1 MVSFLIGG
9 LITMLIMR
17 MLAEMAVAQP
27 VVGSFYIY
35 ARQAL
40 GRRGGFVTGWMY
52 WYFFV
57 VVVAVETV
65 AGGRIVHLWLPQ
77 VPLWILSLGLL
88 LALTATNLVSAK
100 SFGEFGIGSPRSR
113 SLPSWFSGVGLLWIT
128 GLWPE
133 STPGLSNLVDHGG
146 FAPLGWECC
155 VGRCGAVR
163 LLSIPARRS

>member
-1 MVSFLIGG
+1 
-9 LITMLIMR
+9 
-17 MLAEMAVAQP
+17 
-27 VVGSFYIY
+27 
-35 ARQAL
+35 
-40 GRRGGFVTGWMY
+40 MY

-65 AGGRIVHLWLPQ
+65 AGGRIVHLWLPSGAA
-77 VPLWILSLGLL
+77 WILSLGLL

-100 SFGEFGIGSPRSR
+100 SFGEFEY
-113 SLPSWFSGVGLLWIT
+113 WFSSIRVVAIVVFLALGLLWIT

-133 STPGLSNLVDHGG
+133 STRDRRISSTMAAS
-146 FAPLGWECC
+146 APLGWGA